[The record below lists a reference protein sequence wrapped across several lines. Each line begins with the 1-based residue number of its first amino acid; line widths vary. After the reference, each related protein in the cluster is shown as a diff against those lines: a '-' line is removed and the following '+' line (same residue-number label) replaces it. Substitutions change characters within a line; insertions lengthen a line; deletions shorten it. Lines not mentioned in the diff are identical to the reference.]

1 MSSEQTKTSAV
12 KTITAKALATRLGIG
27 TERIRQILMAEYPR
41 DVKKKKWEIP
51 MTLAKKVERDY
62 KAKVEEREAKKKAQI
77 DNELKGK
84 S

>member
-1 MSSEQTKTSAV
+1 MEQTKTSAV
-12 KTITAKALATRLGIG
+12 KTITVQALADRLGIG
-27 TERIRQILMAEYPR
+27 AERIRQILKTEYPR

-51 MTLAKKVERDY
+51 MTLAEKVERDY
-62 KAKVEEREAKKKAQI
+62 KAKVKEREAKKKAQI